1 MLITVKLLGGA
12 KKSFSTDTML
22 FEKNILTLSEL
33 INHLIQIKPKDTLEF
48 DIANLLIAVND
59 IDSSAL
65 DGLDTKLEDNDVISI
80 IPIIHGGSSPRIQFS
95 IMDSN
100 VEIFDIVIHKELEI
114 EFLNKLRE
122 KYPYLIIQAV
132 NSRFIL
138 DANHIKKILAL
149 SLYAK
154 KNKTLLSKKI
164 ETDILLRFACTTQIS
179 QAIKVAGRK
188 PKNDFVIIG
197 IGKKSTLDKLHS
209 DLISYLNPQPLSKN
223 NHEFLKKQFKI
234 SKKQMSTLSSS
245 DPLEDILVE
254 KAAVLF

>member
-1 MLITVKLLGGA
+1 
-12 KKSFSTDTML
+12 ML

-33 INHLIQIKPKDTLEF
+33 INHLTQIKPKDTLEF
-48 DIANLLIAVND
+48 DIANLLIAVNG

-65 DGLDTKLEDNDVISI
+65 DGLDTKLEDNDVVSI
-80 IPIIHGGSSPRIQFS
+80 IPVIHGGTSSRIQFS
-95 IMDSN
+95 IMNSN
-100 VEIFDIVIHKELEI
+100 VEIFDMTITRELDI

-122 KYPYLIIQAV
+122 KYPYLTIQAI

-138 DANHIKKILAL
+138 DVNHIKKILAL

-164 ETDILLRFACTTQIS
+164 ETDILLRLACTTQIS
-179 QAIKVAGRK
+179 YAIKVAGRK
-188 PKNDFVIIG
+188 PKNDFVIVA
-197 IGKKSTLDKLHS
+197 IGKKSTLDKLNS
-209 DLISYLNPQPLSKN
+209 DLISHLNPRPLSKN
-223 NHEFLKKQFKI
+223 NHSFMKKQFKI
-234 SKKQMSTLSSS
+234 SKKQMSALSSS

>member
-1 MLITVKLLGGA
+1 
-12 KKSFSTDTML
+12 ML

-33 INHLIQIKPKDTLEF
+33 IKHLIQRKPKDTLEF
-48 DIANLLIAVND
+48 DIANLLIAVNG

-65 DGLDTKLEDNDVISI
+65 DGLDTKLEDNDVVSI
-80 IPIIHGGSSPRIQFS
+80 IPVIHGGTASRIQFS
-95 IMDSN
+95 IMNSN
-100 VEIFDIVIHKELEI
+100 VEIFDMTITRELDI

-122 KYPYLIIQAV
+122 KYPYLTIQAI

-138 DANHIKKILAL
+138 DVNHIKKILAL

-164 ETDILLRFACTTQIS
+164 ETDILLRLACTTQIS
-179 QAIKVAGRK
+179 YAIKVAGRK
-188 PKNDFVIIG
+188 PKNDFVIVA
-197 IGKKSTLDKLHS
+197 IGKKSTLDKLNS
-209 DLISYLNPQPLSKN
+209 DLISHLNPRPLSKN
-223 NHEFLKKQFKI
+223 NHAFLKKQFKI
-234 SKKQMSTLSSS
+234 SKKQMSALLSS

>member
-12 KKSFSTDTML
+12 KKSFSADTMS
-22 FEKNILTLSEL
+22 FEKNISTLSEL

-48 DIANLLIAVND
+48 DIANLLIAVNG

-80 IPIIHGGSSPRIQFS
+80 IPIIHGGSTRIQFS
-95 IMDSN
+95 INDSN
-100 VEIFDIVIHKELEI
+100 IEIFDIVIHKELEI

>member
-1 MLITVKLLGGA
+1 MT
-12 KKSFSTDTML
+12 
-22 FEKNILTLSEL
+22 
-33 INHLIQIKPKDTLEF
+33 QIKPKDTLEF
-48 DIANLLIAVND
+48 DIANLLIAVNG

-65 DGLDTKLEDNDVISI
+65 DGLDTKLEDNDVVSI
-80 IPIIHGGSSPRIQFS
+80 IPVIHGGTASRIQFS
-95 IMDSN
+95 IMNSN
-100 VEIFDIVIHKELEI
+100 VEIFDMTITRELDI

-122 KYPYLIIQAV
+122 KYPYLTIQAI

-138 DANHIKKILAL
+138 DVNHVKKILAL

-179 QAIKVAGRK
+179 YAIKVAGRK
-188 PKNDFVIIG
+188 PKNDFVIVA
-197 IGKKSTLDKLHS
+197 IGKKSTLDKLNS
-209 DLISYLNPQPLSKN
+209 DLISHLNPRPLSKN
-223 NHEFLKKQFKI
+223 NHSFMKKQFKI
-234 SKKQMSTLSSS
+234 SKKQMSALSSS

>member
-12 KKSFSTDTML
+12 KKSFSTDTMS
-22 FEKNILTLSEL
+22 FEKNISTLSEL

-48 DIANLLIAVND
+48 DIANLLIAVNG

-80 IPIIHGGSSPRIQFS
+80 IPIIHGGSTRIQFS
-95 IMDSN
+95 INDSN
-100 VEIFDIVIHKELEI
+100 IEIFDIVIHKEFEI

-138 DANHIKKILAL
+138 DVNHIKKILAL

-254 KAAVLF
+254 KATVLF

>member
-12 KKSFSTDTML
+12 KKSFSADTMS
-22 FEKNILTLSEL
+22 FEKNISTLSEL

-48 DIANLLIAVND
+48 DIANLLIAVNG

-80 IPIIHGGSSPRIQFS
+80 IPIIHGGSTRIQFS
-95 IMDSN
+95 INDSN
-100 VEIFDIVIHKELEI
+100 IEIFDIVIHKELEI

-138 DANHIKKILAL
+138 DANHIKKILTL

>member
-1 MLITVKLLGGA
+1 MIIVKLLGGA
-12 KKSFSTDTML
+12 KKSFSTDTMS
-22 FEKNILTLSEL
+22 FEKNISTLSEL

-48 DIANLLIAVND
+48 DIANLLIAVNS

>member
-1 MLITVKLLGGA
+1 
-12 KKSFSTDTML
+12 ML

-33 INHLIQIKPKDTLEF
+33 INHLTQIKPKDTLEF
-48 DIANLLIAVND
+48 DIANLLIAVNG

-65 DGLDTKLEDNDVISI
+65 DGLDTKLEDNDVVSVITV
-80 IPIIHGGSSPRIQFS
+80 IHGGTASRIQFS
-95 IMDSN
+95 IMNSN
-100 VEIFDIVIHKELEI
+100 VEIFDMTITRELDI

-122 KYPYLIIQAV
+122 KYPYLTIQAI

-138 DANHIKKILAL
+138 DVDHIKKILAL

-179 QAIKVAGRK
+179 YAIKVAGRK
-188 PKNDFVIIG
+188 PKNDFVIVA
-197 IGKKSTLDKLHS
+197 IGKKSTLDKLNS
-209 DLISYLNPQPLSKN
+209 DLISHLNPRPLSKN
-223 NHEFLKKQFKI
+223 NHAFLKKQFKI
-234 SKKQMSTLSSS
+234 SKKQMSALLSS

>member
-1 MLITVKLLGGA
+1 
-12 KKSFSTDTML
+12 ML

-33 INHLIQIKPKDTLEF
+33 INHLTQIKPKDTLEF
-48 DIANLLIAVND
+48 DIANLLIAVNG

-65 DGLDTKLEDNDVISI
+65 DGLDTKLEDNDVVSI
-80 IPIIHGGSSPRIQFS
+80 IPVIHGGAASRIQFS
-95 IMDSN
+95 IMNSN
-100 VEIFDIVIHKELEI
+100 VEIFDMTITRELDI

-122 KYPYLIIQAV
+122 KYPYLTIQAI

-138 DANHIKKILAL
+138 DVNHIKKILAL

-179 QAIKVAGRK
+179 YAIKVAGRK
-188 PKNDFVIIG
+188 PKNDFVIVA
-197 IGKKSTLDKLHS
+197 IGKKLTLDKLNS
-209 DLISYLNPQPLSKN
+209 DLISHLNTRPLSKN
-223 NHEFLKKQFKI
+223 NHSFMKKQFKI
-234 SKKQMSTLSSS
+234 SKKQMSALSSS

>member
-1 MLITVKLLGGA
+1 
-12 KKSFSTDTML
+12 ML

-33 INHLIQIKPKDTLEF
+33 INSLIQRKPKDTLEF
-48 DIANLLIAVND
+48 DIANLLIAVNG

-65 DGLDTKLEDNDVISI
+65 DGLDTKLEDNDVVSI
-80 IPIIHGGSSPRIQFS
+80 IPVIHGGSATRIQFS
-95 IMDSN
+95 IMNSN
-100 VEIFDIVIHKELEI
+100 VEIFDMTITRELDI

-122 KYPYLIIQAV
+122 KYPYLTIQAI

-138 DANHIKKILAL
+138 DVNHIKKILAL

-164 ETDILLRFACTTQIS
+164 ETDILLRLACTTQIS
-179 QAIKVAGRK
+179 YAIKVAGRK
-188 PKNDFVIIG
+188 PKNDFVIVA
-197 IGKKSTLDKLHS
+197 IGKKSTLDKLNS
-209 DLISYLNPQPLSKN
+209 DLTSHLNSRPLSKN
-223 NHEFLKKQFKI
+223 NRSFMKKQFKI
-234 SKKQMSTLSSS
+234 SKKQMSALSSS

>member
-1 MLITVKLLGGA
+1 
-12 KKSFSTDTML
+12 ML

-33 INHLIQIKPKDTLEF
+33 INHLTQIKPKDTLEF
-48 DIANLLIAVND
+48 DIANLLIAVNG

-65 DGLDTKLEDNDVISI
+65 DGLDTKLEDNDVVSI
-80 IPIIHGGSSPRIQFS
+80 IPVIHGGTASRIQFS
-95 IMDSN
+95 IMNSN
-100 VEIFDIVIHKELEI
+100 VEIFDMTITRELDI

-122 KYPYLIIQAV
+122 KYPYLTIQAI

-138 DANHIKKILAL
+138 DVNHIKKILAL

-164 ETDILLRFACTTQIS
+164 ETDILLRLACTTQIS
-179 QAIKVAGRK
+179 YAIKVAGRK
-188 PKNDFVIIG
+188 PKNDFVIVA
-197 IGKKSTLDKLHS
+197 IGKKSTLDKLNS
-209 DLISYLNPQPLSKN
+209 DLISHLNPRPLSKN
-223 NHEFLKKQFKI
+223 NHAFLKKQFKI
-234 SKKQMSTLSSS
+234 SKKQMSALLSS

>member
-1 MLITVKLLGGA
+1 
-12 KKSFSTDTML
+12 ML

-33 INHLIQIKPKDTLEF
+33 INHLTQIKPKDTLEF
-48 DIANLLIAVND
+48 DIANLLIAVNG

-65 DGLDTKLEDNDVISI
+65 DGLDTKLEDNDVVSI
-80 IPIIHGGSSPRIQFS
+80 IPVIHGGTASRIQFS
-95 IMDSN
+95 IMNSN
-100 VEIFDIVIHKELEI
+100 VEIFDMVITRELDI

-122 KYPYLIIQAV
+122 KYPYLTIQAI

-138 DANHIKKILAL
+138 DVDHIKKILAL

-179 QAIKVAGRK
+179 YAIKVAGRK
-188 PKNDFVIIG
+188 PKNDFVIVA
-197 IGKKSTLDKLHS
+197 IGKKLTLDKINS
-209 DLISYLNPQPLSKN
+209 DLISHLNPRPLSKN
-223 NHEFLKKQFKI
+223 NHTFLKKQFKI
-234 SKKQMSTLSSS
+234 SKKQMSALSSS

>member
-1 MLITVKLLGGA
+1 MITVKLLGGA

-33 INHLIQIKPKDTLEF
+33 INSLIQRKPKDTLEF
-48 DIANLLIAVND
+48 DIANLLIAVNG

-80 IPIIHGGSSPRIQFS
+80 IPIIHGGSTRIQFS
-95 IMDSN
+95 INDSN
-100 VEIFDIVIHKELEI
+100 IEIFDIVIHRELEI

-138 DANHIKKILAL
+138 DASHIKKILAL

>member
-1 MLITVKLLGGA
+1 
-12 KKSFSTDTML
+12 ML

-33 INHLIQIKPKDTLEF
+33 IKHLIQRKPKDTLEF
-48 DIANLLIAVND
+48 DIANLLIAVNG

-65 DGLDTKLEDNDVISI
+65 DGLDTKLEDNDVVSI
-80 IPIIHGGSSPRIQFS
+80 IPVIHGGAASRIQFS
-95 IMDSN
+95 IMNSN
-100 VEIFDIVIHKELEI
+100 VEIFDMTITRELDI

-122 KYPYLIIQAV
+122 KYPYLTIQAI

-138 DANHIKKILAL
+138 DVNHIKKILAL

-164 ETDILLRFACTTQIS
+164 ETDILLRLACTTQIS
-179 QAIKVAGRK
+179 YAIKVAGRK
-188 PKNDFVIIG
+188 PKNDFVIVA
-197 IGKKSTLDKLHS
+197 IGKKSTLDKLNS
-209 DLISYLNPQPLSKN
+209 DLISHLNPRPLSKN
-223 NHEFLKKQFKI
+223 NHAFLKKQFKI
-234 SKKQMSTLSSS
+234 SKKQMSALLSS

>member
-33 INHLIQIKPKDTLEF
+33 INSLIQRKPKDTLEF
-48 DIANLLIAVND
+48 DIANLLIAVNG

-80 IPIIHGGSSPRIQFS
+80 IPIIHGGSTRIQFS
-95 IMDSN
+95 INDSN
-100 VEIFDIVIHKELEI
+100 IEIFDIVIHRELEI

-138 DANHIKKILAL
+138 DASHIKKILAL

-179 QAIKVAGRK
+179 YAIKVAGRK
-188 PKNDFVIIG
+188 PKNDFVIIA
-197 IGKKSTLDKLHS
+197 IGKKSTLDRLNS
-209 DLISYLNPQPLSKN
+209 DLMSFLNPKPLSKN
-223 NHEFLKKQFKI
+223 NHSFLKKQFKI
-234 SKKQMSTLSSS
+234 SKKQMSALSSS
-245 DPLEDILVE
+245 DPLEDVLVE

>member
-1 MLITVKLLGGA
+1 
-12 KKSFSTDTML
+12 ML

-33 INHLIQIKPKDTLEF
+33 IKHLIQRKPKDTLEF
-48 DIANLLIAVND
+48 DIANLLIAVNG

-65 DGLDTKLEDNDVISI
+65 DGLDTKLEDNDVVSI
-80 IPIIHGGSSPRIQFS
+80 IPVIHGGTASRIQFS
-95 IMDSN
+95 IMNSN
-100 VEIFDIVIHKELEI
+100 VEIFDMVINRELDI

-122 KYPYLIIQAV
+122 KYPYLTIQAI

-138 DANHIKKILAL
+138 DVNHIKKILAL

-164 ETDILLRFACTTQIS
+164 ETDILLRLACTTQIS
-179 QAIKVAGRK
+179 YAIKVAGRK
-188 PKNDFVIIG
+188 PKNDFVIVA
-197 IGKKSTLDKLHS
+197 IGKKSTLDKLNS
-209 DLISYLNPQPLSKN
+209 DLISHLNPRPLSKN
-223 NHEFLKKQFKI
+223 NHSFMKKQFKI
-234 SKKQMSTLSSS
+234 SKKQMSALSSS

>member
-1 MLITVKLLGGA
+1 MYKRQ
-12 KKSFSTDTML
+12 
-22 FEKNILTLSEL
+22 TLSEL

-48 DIANLLIAVND
+48 DIANLLIAVNG

>member
-1 MLITVKLLGGA
+1 
-12 KKSFSTDTML
+12 ML

-33 INHLIQIKPKDTLEF
+33 IKHLIQRKPKDTLEF
-48 DIANLLIAVND
+48 DIANLLIAVNG

-65 DGLDTKLEDNDVISI
+65 DGLDTKLEDNDVVSI
-80 IPIIHGGSSPRIQFS
+80 IPVIHGGTASRIQFS
-95 IMDSN
+95 IMNSN
-100 VEIFDIVIHKELEI
+100 VEIFDMTITRELDI

-122 KYPYLIIQAV
+122 KYPYLTIQAI

-138 DANHIKKILAL
+138 DVNHIKKILAL

-179 QAIKVAGRK
+179 YAIKVAGRK
-188 PKNDFVIIG
+188 PKNDFVIVA
-197 IGKKSTLDKLHS
+197 IGKKSTLDKLNS
-209 DLISYLNPQPLSKN
+209 DLISHLNPRPLSKN
-223 NHEFLKKQFKI
+223 NHSFMKKQFKI
-234 SKKQMSTLSSS
+234 SKKQMSALLSS

>member
-1 MLITVKLLGGA
+1 LGGA

>member
-1 MLITVKLLGGA
+1 
-12 KKSFSTDTML
+12 ML

-33 INHLIQIKPKDTLEF
+33 IKRLIQRKPKDTLEF
-48 DIANLLIAVND
+48 DIANLLIAVNG

-65 DGLDTKLEDNDVISI
+65 DGLDTKLEDNDVVSV
-80 IPIIHGGSSPRIQFS
+80 IPVIHGGTASRIQFS
-95 IMDSN
+95 IMNSN
-100 VEIFDIVIHKELEI
+100 VEIFDMTITRELDI

-122 KYPYLIIQAV
+122 KYPYLTIQAI

-138 DANHIKKILAL
+138 DVNHIKKILAL

-179 QAIKVAGRK
+179 YAIKVAGRK
-188 PKNDFVIIG
+188 PKNDFVIVA
-197 IGKKSTLDKLHS
+197 IGKKSTLDKLNS
-209 DLISYLNPQPLSKN
+209 DLISHLNPRPLSKN
-223 NHEFLKKQFKI
+223 NHSFMKKQFKI
-234 SKKQMSTLSSS
+234 SKKQMSALSSS

>member
-1 MLITVKLLGGA
+1 MITVKLLGGA

-33 INHLIQIKPKDTLEF
+33 INSLIQRKPKDTLEF
-48 DIANLLIAVND
+48 DIANLLIAVNG

-80 IPIIHGGSSPRIQFS
+80 IPIIHGGSTRIQFS
-95 IMDSN
+95 INDSN
-100 VEIFDIVIHKELEI
+100 IEIFDIVIHRELEI

-138 DANHIKKILAL
+138 DASHIKKILAL

-188 PKNDFVIIG
+188 PKNDFVIIA
-197 IGKKSTLDKLHS
+197 IGKKSTLDRLNS
-209 DLISYLNPQPLSKN
+209 DLMSHLNPKPLSKN
-223 NHEFLKKQFKI
+223 NHAFLKKQFKI
-234 SKKQMSTLSSS
+234 STKQMSALSSS

>member
-1 MLITVKLLGGA
+1 
-12 KKSFSTDTML
+12 ML

-33 INHLIQIKPKDTLEF
+33 INHLTQIKPKDTLEF
-48 DIANLLIAVND
+48 DIANLLIAVNG

-65 DGLDTKLEDNDVISI
+65 DGLDTKLEDNDVVSV
-80 IPIIHGGSSPRIQFS
+80 IPVIHGGTASRIQFS
-95 IMDSN
+95 IMNSN
-100 VEIFDIVIHKELEI
+100 VEIFDMTITRELDI

-122 KYPYLIIQAV
+122 KYPYLTIQAI

-138 DANHIKKILAL
+138 DVNHVKKILAL

-179 QAIKVAGRK
+179 YAIKVAGRK
-188 PKNDFVIIG
+188 PKNDFVIVA
-197 IGKKSTLDKLHS
+197 IGKKSTLDKLNS
-209 DLISYLNPQPLSKN
+209 DLISHLNPRPLSKN
-223 NHEFLKKQFKI
+223 NHSFLKKQFKI
-234 SKKQMSTLSSS
+234 SKKQMSVLSSS

>member
-1 MLITVKLLGGA
+1 
-12 KKSFSTDTML
+12 ML

-33 INHLIQIKPKDTLEF
+33 INHLTQIKPKDTLEF
-48 DIANLLIAVND
+48 DIANLLIAVNG

-65 DGLDTKLEDNDVISI
+65 DGLDTKLEDNDVVSI
-80 IPIIHGGSSPRIQFS
+80 IPVIHGGTASRIQFS
-95 IMDSN
+95 IMNSN
-100 VEIFDIVIHKELEI
+100 VEIFDMVINRELDI

-122 KYPYLIIQAV
+122 KYPYLTIQAI

-138 DANHIKKILAL
+138 DVNHIKKILAL

-164 ETDILLRFACTTQIS
+164 ETDILLRLACTTQIS
-179 QAIKVAGRK
+179 YAIKVAGRK
-188 PKNDFVIIG
+188 PKNDFVIVA
-197 IGKKSTLDKLHS
+197 IGKKSTLDKLNS
-209 DLISYLNPQPLSKN
+209 DLISHLNPRPLSKN
-223 NHEFLKKQFKI
+223 NHSFMKKQFKI
-234 SKKQMSTLSSS
+234 SKKQMSALLSS

>member
-1 MLITVKLLGGA
+1 
-12 KKSFSTDTML
+12 ML

-33 INHLIQIKPKDTLEF
+33 INHLILRKPKDTLEF
-48 DIANLLIAVND
+48 DIANLLIAVNG

-65 DGLDTKLEDNDVISI
+65 DGLDTKLEDNDVVSI
-80 IPIIHGGSSPRIQFS
+80 IPVIHGGSVPRIQFS
-95 IMDSN
+95 IMNSN
-100 VEIFDIVIHKELEI
+100 VEIFDMVITRELDI

-122 KYPYLIIQAV
+122 KYPYLTIQAI

-138 DANHIKKILAL
+138 DVNHIKKILAL

-179 QAIKVAGRK
+179 YAIKVAGRK
-188 PKNDFVIIG
+188 PKNDFVIVA
-197 IGKKSTLDKLHS
+197 IGKKPTLDKLNS
-209 DLISYLNPQPLSKN
+209 DLISHLNPRPLSKN
-223 NHEFLKKQFKI
+223 NRSFLKKQFKI
-234 SKKQMSTLSSS
+234 SKKQMSALSSS

>member
-1 MLITVKLLGGA
+1 
-12 KKSFSTDTML
+12 ML

-33 INHLIQIKPKDTLEF
+33 IKHLIQRKPKDTLEF
-48 DIANLLIAVND
+48 DIANLLIAVNG

-65 DGLDTKLEDNDVISI
+65 DGLDTKLEDNDVVSI
-80 IPIIHGGSSPRIQFS
+80 IPVIHGGTASRIQFS
-95 IMDSN
+95 IMNSN
-100 VEIFDIVIHKELEI
+100 VEIFDMVINRELDI

-122 KYPYLIIQAV
+122 KYPYLTIQAI

-138 DANHIKKILAL
+138 DVNHIKKILAL

-179 QAIKVAGRK
+179 YAIKVAGRK
-188 PKNDFVIIG
+188 PKNDFVIVA
-197 IGKKSTLDKLHS
+197 IGKKSTLDKLNS
-209 DLISYLNPQPLSKN
+209 DLISHLNPRPLSKN
-223 NHEFLKKQFKI
+223 NHSFMKKQFKI
-234 SKKQMSTLSSS
+234 SKKQMSALSSS

>member
-1 MLITVKLLGGA
+1 MITVKLLGGA

-33 INHLIQIKPKDTLEF
+33 INSLIQRKPKDTLEF
-48 DIANLLIAVND
+48 DIANLLIAVNG

>member
-1 MLITVKLLGGA
+1 
-12 KKSFSTDTML
+12 ML

-33 INHLIQIKPKDTLEF
+33 INHLTQIKPKDTLEF
-48 DIANLLIAVND
+48 DIANLLIAVNG

-65 DGLDTKLEDNDVISI
+65 DGLDTKLEDNDVVSI
-80 IPIIHGGSSPRIQFS
+80 IPVIHGGTASRIQFS
-95 IMDSN
+95 IMNSN
-100 VEIFDIVIHKELEI
+100 VEIFDMVINRKLDI
-114 EFLNKLRE
+114 EFLNNLRQ
-122 KYPYLIIQAV
+122 KYPYLTIQAI

-138 DANHIKKILAL
+138 DVNHIKKILAL

-179 QAIKVAGRK
+179 YAIKVAGRK
-188 PKNDFVIIG
+188 PKNDFVIVA
-197 IGKKSTLDKLHS
+197 IGKKSTLDKLNS
-209 DLISYLNPQPLSKN
+209 DLISHLNPRPLSKN
-223 NHEFLKKQFKI
+223 NHSFMKKQFKI
-234 SKKQMSTLSSS
+234 SKKQMSALSSS

>member
-1 MLITVKLLGGA
+1 
-12 KKSFSTDTML
+12 ML

-33 INHLIQIKPKDTLEF
+33 IKRLIQRKPKDTLEF
-48 DIANLLIAVND
+48 DIANLLIAVNG

-65 DGLDTKLEDNDVISI
+65 DGLDTKLEDNDVVSI
-80 IPIIHGGSSPRIQFS
+80 IPVIHGGTASRIQFS
-95 IMDSN
+95 IMNSN
-100 VEIFDIVIHKELEI
+100 VEIFDMTITRELDI

-122 KYPYLIIQAV
+122 KYPYLTIQAI

-138 DANHIKKILAL
+138 DVNHIKKILAL

-179 QAIKVAGRK
+179 YAIKVAGRK
-188 PKNDFVIIG
+188 PKNDFVIVA
-197 IGKKSTLDKLHS
+197 IGKKSTLDKLNS
-209 DLISYLNPQPLSKN
+209 DLISHLNPRPLSKN
-223 NHEFLKKQFKI
+223 NHSFMKKQFKI
-234 SKKQMSTLSSS
+234 SKKQMSALSSS